1 MLRLISLI
9 SIFFLTLSVCAFQPT
24 KWNARYQQYIDQYK
38 DLAIAEMLQWNIPAS
53 ITMAQGL
60 LESGAGNSELSRK
73 GNNHFGIKCHGWAG
87 RTTYHDDDEKQECF
101 RAYDNVYESYE
112 DHSRFL
118 STSPRYKRLF
128 SLKRTDYK
136 GWARGLKACGYATN
150 PRYAELLIDIIE
162 CYDLQAL
169 DRATTYNKSNIH
181 RGAYHPSKNTS
192 GALAQQHHQ
201 ILMNN
206 RLFYIVA
213 RRGDTFKS
221 LGEEFGVSER
231 KLADYNDRDKKSIIS
246 EGDYIY
252 LQKKRSK
259 ADKAFK
265 KRPHIVAPGESLY
278 DISQRYGI
286 RLKKLIKKNPE
297 ALENG
302 VRSGDKIRI
311 Y

>member
-1 MLRLISLI
+1 MPRTITLII
-9 SIFFLTLSVCAFQPT
+9 AFFVVLTANALEPT

-73 GNNHFGIKCHGWAG
+73 GNNHFGIKCHDWRG
-87 RTTYHDDDEKQECF
+87 RTTYHDDDEKHECF
-101 RAYDNVYESYE
+101 RAYENVYESYE

-118 STSPRYKRLF
+118 ATSARYKRLF

-169 DRATTYNKSNIH
+169 DRATTFSKSNIH
-181 RGAYHPSKNTS
+181 SGSYHPSKKTS
-192 GALAQQHHQ
+192 EALAQQHHQ

-206 RLFYIVA
+206 KKYYIVA

-221 LGEEFGVSER
+221 LGKEFNISAR
-231 KLADYNDRDKKSIIS
+231 KLASYNDRDKKGTIN

-252 LQKKRSK
+252 LQKKRTK

-265 KRPHIVAPGESLY
+265 NKPHIVAPGESLY
-278 DISQRYGI
+278 DIAQHYGI
-286 RLKKLIKKNPE
+286 RIKNLIKKNPHV
-297 ALENG
+297 LDNG
-302 VRSGDKIRI
+302 LRPGDKVRV

>member
-1 MLRLISLI
+1 MPRIITLITL
-9 SIFFLTLSVCAFQPT
+9 FLFSYVASAMMPT

-73 GNNHFGIKCHGWAG
+73 GNNHFGIKCHGWNG
-87 RTTYHDDDEKQECF
+87 RTTYHDDDEKHECF
-101 RAYDNVYESYE
+101 RAYENVYESYE

-118 STSPRYKRLF
+118 STSARYKQLF

-162 CYDLQAL
+162 CYDLQSL
-169 DRATTYNKSNIH
+169 DHATSYNKANIH
-181 RGAYHPSKNTS
+181 GGSYHPSKKTS
-192 GALAQQHHQ
+192 EALAQQHHQ

-213 RRGDTFKS
+213 RRGDSFKS
-221 LGEEFGVSER
+221 LGKEFGVSAS
-231 KLADYNDRDKKSIIS
+231 KLAKYNDRDKKGVIS

-252 LQKKRSK
+252 LQKKRTK

-265 KRPHIVAPGESLY
+265 KKPHIVAPGESLY
-278 DISQRYGI
+278 DIAQHYGI
-286 RLKKLIKKNPE
+286 RLKNLIKKNPQVM
-297 ALENG
+297 ENG
-302 VRSGDKIRI
+302 LHAGEQIKV